1 MTGGT
6 PRIPVKTMNLDDR
19 IGQKLRHCETLPSL
33 PAIAVRVIS
42 LANDPQTQMV
52 QIADLVSLDPGLATK
67 MLKVANSPLYG
78 SRRKVDTVH
87 QAVNLLGTHGAIS
100 IALSFSLS
108 TYISGQPK
116 EGFDATHFLR
126 RSILSAIAAR
136 AIGAYVGL
144 DHLDDL
150 FLASLL
156 QDVGILALSTMLTS
170 EYAPILERAA
180 GDHDALLIEE
190 RRALHVGHD
199 EVGAW
204 LLERWKLPEHLT
216 RAVLA
221 SHAELTDDDPLFAR
235 CVALSGYI
243 ADMCIK
249 AEGGIAA
256 RAAFERLGIEPE
268 GVDEIL
274 HGIAGVLHDMEDLF
288 ELELL
293 SHAET
298 VAVLHHARELH
309 LIHELQKTK
318 ELEERSQRDALT
330 GTYNRGFFDE
340 TLRREFD
347 IALRRGWPL
356 SVALIDLDHFKSV
369 NDTYGHPLGDT
380 VLISVARA
388 AMGQLRQ
395 TDAMARYGGEEFA
408 VILPD
413 TDVDQAKVLLQRVR
427 ERIAL
432 LEHRL
437 DDGTAVAITAS
448 IGVASFAQQSSLY
461 HNPEEILKAADRA
474 LYVAKRAGRNQVA
487 VDDSGIRPAA

>member
-1 MTGGT
+1 MSLEEG
-6 PRIPVKTMNLDDR
+6 IA
-19 IGQKLRHCETLPSL
+19 QKLRHCETLPSL
-33 PAIAVRVIS
+33 PAVAVRVIT
-42 LANDPQTQMV
+42 LANDPQTQMT

-78 SRRKVDTVH
+78 SRRKAETVR

-100 IALSFSLS
+100 IALSFSLA
-108 TYISGQPK
+108 TYISDQPTAS
-116 EGFDATHFLR
+116 FDASHFLR
-126 RSILSAIAAR
+126 RSILSAIACR
-136 AIGAYVGL
+136 ALGAGMGL

-150 FLASLL
+150 FLAGLL
-156 QDVGILALSTMLTS
+156 QDVGILALNTMLAT
-170 EYAPILERAA
+170 EYAPILMRAA
-180 GDHDALLIEE
+180 GDHEALLAEE
-190 RRALHVGHD
+190 RRELHAGHD

-204 LLERWKLPEHLT
+204 LLERWKLPEHLA

-221 SHAELTDDDPLFAR
+221 SHAALTERDPVFAR
-235 CVALSGYI
+235 CVALSGHI

-249 AEGGIAA
+249 AEGGAAA
-256 RAAFERLGIEPE
+256 RTAFGQL
-268 GVDEIL
+268 GVDIEMIDETL
-274 HGIAGVLHDMEDLF
+274 HMVAGVLRDMEDLF
-288 ELELL
+288 EIQLL

-298 VAVLHHARELH
+298 VAVLNHARELQV
-309 LIHELQKTK
+309 IHELQKTR

-340 TLRREFD
+340 TLRREFE

-356 SVALIDLDHFKSV
+356 SVALIDLDHFKSI

-388 AMGQLRQ
+388 AMSQLRQ
-395 TDAMARYGGEEFA
+395 SDAMARYGGEEFA

-413 TDVDQAKVLLQRVR
+413 TDIEQAKVLLHRVK
-427 ERIAL
+427 ERVAS

-437 DDGTAVAITAS
+437 DDGTNVAVTAS
-448 IGVASFAQQSSLY
+448 IGLATFGEGSVMFQS
-461 HNPEEILKAADRA
+461 PEEILKAADRA

-487 VDDSGIRPAA
+487 VDDSRIHLA